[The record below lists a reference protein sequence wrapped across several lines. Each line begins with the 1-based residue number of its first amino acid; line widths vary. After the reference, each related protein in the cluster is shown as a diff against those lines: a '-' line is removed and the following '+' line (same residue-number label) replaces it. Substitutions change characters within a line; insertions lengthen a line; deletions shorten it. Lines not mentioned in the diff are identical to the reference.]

1 MFDWNQLQLLRTL
14 ANEDTNSRSPQC
26 WLYTRTVYASCWQ
39 SKYAFPIVYLPLKNV
54 VPFTHLVKTNVTLF
68 STFWIKLLKDT
79 RTNFKH
85 YSKNDIIW
93 SAHVVAGPFNYLN
106 DRFSSTLSNTSTP
119 EILACLADAIYPR
132 LVTSAKKCRYSC
144 SGPQRTQRIT
154 GIAFQILFHPN
165 WQIYNDFF

>member
-1 MFDWNQLQLLRTL
+1 MKTL
-14 ANEDTNSRSPQC
+14 TRGPHSVRYKGS
-26 WLYTRTVYASCWQ
+26 WLYTRTVYSSCWQ
-39 SKYAFPIVYLPLKNV
+39 LKYAFPIVYLPLKNV
-54 VPFTHLVKTNVTLF
+54 VPFTHLVKKNVTLF
-68 STFWIKLLKDT
+68 STFWLKLLKDT

-93 SAHVVAGPFNYLN
+93 SVHVVAGPFNYLN

-119 EILACLADAIYPR
+119 EILACLADAIEPR
-132 LVTSAKKCRYSC
+132 LVTFAEKCRNSC

-165 WQIYNDFF
+165 WQIYNGFF